1 MAAQSG
7 KKKKN
12 TKPKSA
18 TATEIHDR
26 RTAPAADTGRRQV
39 VAIVL
44 FATAIFL
51 LFVAL
56 IKGQNVWA
64 ALHNFLFG
72 VFGVCA
78 WLCPFVLGFIAVLCA
93 KGDRTAHFG
102 RKTTES
108 VLVVLLLGAAIDIF
122 GRESGSTLGFI
133 DSIVTAYQ
141 SGAEMKGGGFFGC
154 LLGYPLTKMCGKTGA
169 AITIVL
175 LTIVFFMLAT
185 GTTLISAWNFF
196 AKPAQ
201 KTARAA
207 GEAFSAHR
215 EETARRR
222 EELADLT
229 RRKFDVDVPLDDE
242 EARQKAIAAA
252 AERAG
257 KEPDLR
263 EMERNVI
270 DAYHDRKP
278 EEKPRKKKQK
288 AEPNPIDAAIDG
300 ISDELFKV
308 PEPEQNPAEAAEA
321 AGNAGNTG
329 AAEPFSVPESSG
341 ISIEGED
348 DYRFPPV
355 SLLQRGGAERTADI
369 SDELKATATK
379 LVDTL
384 RSFGVETRIVDI
396 SRGPSVTRYEL
407 QPAAGVKINKIT
419 NLSDDIA
426 LNLATAGVRIEAPI
440 PNKAAVGIE
449 VPNKISSIVH
459 VREIL
464 ESPAFLDAKSKL
476 TIALGR
482 DIAGNAVVAD
492 IAKMP
497 HGLIAGATGSGK
509 SVCINSII
517 MSLLFKANPD
527 EVKLLMIDPKVVELG
542 IYNGIPHLLVPVVTE
557 PRRAAGA
564 LGWAVT
570 EMENRYKLFAENN
583 VRDLKGY
590 NRLAE
595 SHEDMIPMPHIVII
609 IDELADLMMTA
620 PGEVED
626 AICRIA
632 QKARAAG
639 MHLIIATQRPSVN
652 VITGVIKANIP
663 TRIAFAVSSSVDSRT
678 ILDMSGAER
687 LMGRG
692 DMLFYPVGAVKP
704 RRVQGCFVD
713 DDEVEAVVEF
723 IKNGKVNEYDE
734 AVLEEI
740 ERQAVSEKSSK
751 DEDADEE
758 FDPMINQAI
767 EVVVDAGQASTSLLQ
782 RRLKLGYA
790 RAARIVDQMEQ
801 KGVVG
806 PYEGSKPRQVLI
818 SKAEF
823 LEMQAGGQ
831 ND

>member
-270 DAYHDRKP
+270 DA
-278 EEKPRKKKQK
+278 
-288 AEPNPIDAAIDG
+288 
-300 ISDELFKV
+300 
-308 PEPEQNPAEAAEA
+308 
-321 AGNAGNTG
+321 
-329 AAEPFSVPESSG
+329 
-341 ISIEGED
+341 
-348 DYRFPPV
+348 
-355 SLLQRGGAERTADI
+355 
-369 SDELKATATK
+369 
-379 LVDTL
+379 
-384 RSFGVETRIVDI
+384 
-396 SRGPSVTRYEL
+396 
-407 QPAAGVKINKIT
+407 
-419 NLSDDIA
+419 
-426 LNLATAGVRIEAPI
+426 
-440 PNKAAVGIE
+440 
-449 VPNKISSIVH
+449 
-459 VREIL
+459 
-464 ESPAFLDAKSKL
+464 
-476 TIALGR
+476 
-482 DIAGNAVVAD
+482 
-492 IAKMP
+492 
-497 HGLIAGATGSGK
+497 
-509 SVCINSII
+509 
-517 MSLLFKANPD
+517 
-527 EVKLLMIDPKVVELG
+527 
-542 IYNGIPHLLVPVVTE
+542 
-557 PRRAAGA
+557 
-564 LGWAVT
+564 
-570 EMENRYKLFAENN
+570 
-583 VRDLKGY
+583 
-590 NRLAE
+590 
-595 SHEDMIPMPHIVII
+595 
-609 IDELADLMMTA
+609 
-620 PGEVED
+620 
-626 AICRIA
+626 
-632 QKARAAG
+632 
-639 MHLIIATQRPSVN
+639 
-652 VITGVIKANIP
+652 
-663 TRIAFAVSSSVDSRT
+663 
-678 ILDMSGAER
+678 
-687 LMGRG
+687 
-692 DMLFYPVGAVKP
+692 
-704 RRVQGCFVD
+704 
-713 DDEVEAVVEF
+713 
-723 IKNGKVNEYDE
+723 
-734 AVLEEI
+734 
-740 ERQAVSEKSSK
+740 
-751 DEDADEE
+751 
-758 FDPMINQAI
+758 
-767 EVVVDAGQASTSLLQ
+767 
-782 RRLKLGYA
+782 
-790 RAARIVDQMEQ
+790 
-801 KGVVG
+801 
-806 PYEGSKPRQVLI
+806 
-818 SKAEF
+818 
-823 LEMQAGGQ
+823 
-831 ND
+831 

>member
-1 MAAQSG
+1 MASQSR
-7 KKKKN
+7 KKKKS
-12 TKPKSA
+12 TRPKSA

-26 RTAPAADTGRRQV
+26 RAAPPVDSGQRQI

-44 FATAIFL
+44 FATAVFL
-51 LFVAL
+51 LFVVL

-64 ALHNFLFG
+64 ALHSFLFG
-72 VFGVCA
+72 IFGVCA

-93 KGDRTAHFG
+93 RGSRTAHFG
-102 RKTTES
+102 RKSTES
-108 VLVVLLLGAAIDIF
+108 ALVVFLLGAAIDIF

-133 DSIVTAYQ
+133 DSAVTAYQ
-141 SGAEMKGGGFFGC
+141 NGTAMKGGGFFGC
-154 LLGYPLTKMCGKTGA
+154 LLGYPLTRLCGKTGA
-169 AITIVL
+169 AVTIVI

-207 GEAFSAHR
+207 GEALSAHR

-222 EELADLT
+222 EEIADLT

-242 EARQKAIAAA
+242 EERQKAIAAA

-270 DAYHDRKP
+270 DAYHDRPP
-278 EEKPRKKKQK
+278 EEKPKRKKQK
-288 AEPNPIDAAIDG
+288 TDSNPIDAAIDG
-300 ISDELFKV
+300 ISEELFAPQT
-308 PEPEQNPAEAAEA
+308 PEENPPGPVEA
-321 AGNAGNTG
+321 
-329 AAEPFSVPESSG
+329 FSVPESSG
-341 ISIEGED
+341 ITVEGEE

-482 DIAGNAVVAD
+482 DIAGNAVVTD

-517 MSLLFKANPD
+517 MSLLFKASPD

-595 SHEDMIPMPHIVII
+595 QNEDMIPMPHIVII

-723 IKNGKVNEYDE
+723 IKNGKTGEYDE

-740 ERQAVSEKSSK
+740 ERQAVAEKSAK
-751 DEDADEE
+751 DEDAAED

-767 EVVVDAGQASTSLLQ
+767 EVVIDAGQASTSLLQ

-801 KGVVG
+801 KGIVG
-806 PYEGSKPRQVLI
+806 PYEGSKPRQVLL

-823 LEMQAGGQ
+823 LEMQANGQ
-831 ND
+831 TD